1 MDQTKYQEAFKLFK
15 ECIPQDY
22 VIRWTLGCNVEVTHV
37 LFWDFVEADD
47 LYGDGN
53 TVQVNTT
60 ANILSVNYVFD

>member
-1 MDQTKYQEAFKLFK
+1 M
-15 ECIPQDY
+15 
-22 VIRWTLGCNVEVTHV
+22 